1 MDTWTH
7 PTTGSW
13 IMCMCM
19 NWHMDVRRA
28 LPVATT
34 VDSFWVVS
42 AFYHAICKSWAGC
55 QLSMLCSSCP
65 QPKGKLSVLLV
76 PPRAWGCVCSTH
88 LFHTPMPF
96 AHFFLTTDV
105 FSTLHQAGFEA
116 HDILRN
122 PPPCWKISPMLVD
135 RPLPWALVSMGEQD
149 DGEEVT
155 PVPLTSVFPG
165 LLILSSV
172 FEKLKPGPG
181 LPCSESFCGCEQS
194 QPLFLVSALAYDSLH
209 HVFSSYPV
217 FFIVNMSL

>member
-34 VDSFWVVS
+34 VDSFWVVLHFIMLS
-42 AFYHAICKSWAGC
+42 ASPEQDASSPCSA
-55 QLSMLCSSCP
+55 QAALSQWGNFLFS
-65 QPKGKLSVLLV
+65 LSLPGLGAVSIL
-76 PPRAWGCVCSTH
+76 PTYSTH
-88 LFHTPMPF
+88 LCLLHT
-96 AHFFLTTDV
+96 LTTDV

-122 PPPCWKISPMLVD
+122 PPPCWKISQMLVD

-172 FEKLKPGPG
+172 LEKLKPGPG

-194 QPLFLVSALAYDSLH
+194 QPLFLVSTLAYDSLH
-209 HVFSSYPV
+209 HVFSSHPV
-217 FFIVNMSL
+217 LFIVNMSL